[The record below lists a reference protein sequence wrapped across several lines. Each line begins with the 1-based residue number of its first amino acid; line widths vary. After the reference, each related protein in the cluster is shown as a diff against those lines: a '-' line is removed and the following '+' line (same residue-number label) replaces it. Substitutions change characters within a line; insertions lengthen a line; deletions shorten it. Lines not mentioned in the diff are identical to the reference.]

1 MISICI
7 TNSGW
12 YEQKKDLCYCIYSFG
27 HCSTM
32 SLEEG
37 RNPVIIKVK
46 DSTKMCEEAYKIIES
61 LSPDIVNIHNGFG
74 FDLKR
79 IAASSSQSKLLNDK
93 TERRRLGN
101 SRSGVYWRLPNGT
114 MIIDSMYDA
123 DKYLRAKW
131 DSISLASMA
140 KMLELP
146 PKLDGVEMVV
156 EKSDDYDVT
165 EMMRYNV
172 CAAKEY
178 ALEI

>member
-61 LSPDIVNIHNGFG
+61 LAPDIVNIHNGFG

-79 IAASSSQSKLLNDK
+79 IAVSSSQSKLLNDK

-131 DSISLASMA
+131 DSISL
-140 KMLELP
+140 K
-146 PKLDGVEMVV
+146 G
-156 EKSDDYDVT
+156 
-165 EMMRYNV
+165 
-172 CAAKEY
+172 
-178 ALEI
+178 